1 MSQNT
6 GQNLVLS
13 ASSSFGLDNTIDSGS
28 GGLQF
33 STNGTNILN
42 LGAGSQAGYVK
53 FNEYGQGNKAGSGG
67 TGVPTYSLLV
77 DSVGE
82 IIEGPVSSGGGT
94 PVITKESFSPFAGQV
109 QYNLNPLGV
118 NNPQDLSLIH
128 I

>member
-1 MSQNT
+1 MFSQNT
-6 GQNLVLS
+6 GQNLILS
-13 ASSSFGLDNTIDSGS
+13 ASSSFGQDNTIDSGS

-33 STNGTNILN
+33 RTNGTNILN

-67 TGVPTYSLLV
+67 IGVPTYSLLV

-82 IIEGPVSSGGGT
+82 IIEG
-94 PVITKESFSPFAGQV
+94 
-109 QYNLNPLGV
+109 
-118 NNPQDLSLIH
+118 LSLIH